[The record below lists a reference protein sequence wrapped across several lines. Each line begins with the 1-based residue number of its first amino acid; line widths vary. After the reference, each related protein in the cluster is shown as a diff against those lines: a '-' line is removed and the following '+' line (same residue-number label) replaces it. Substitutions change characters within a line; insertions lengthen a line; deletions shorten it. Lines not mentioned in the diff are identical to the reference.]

1 MPPKIYHIS
10 FEWTNAKRER
20 ERERDRNNKCCFLS
34 NVIQLSVRDKFRS
47 ASFFDFYNFYNFKL
61 HSFTDVL
68 QLRQKSSFFR
78 LKNLN
83 YFFAVTFESLRRE
96 MREEEKW
103 RNGDFPEW
111 RRRFENLPKYVFFKY
126 LFYFF
131 SQRKF
136 AKNILELLHL
146 SKESRDVISMRA
158 FP

>member
-1 MPPKIYHIS
+1 MTLFATENIS
-10 FEWTNAKRER
+10 YFIRVDECQET

-83 YFFAVTFESLRRE
+83 YFFAVTFESSRRE

-126 LFYFF
+126 LLRDLANFLNGLF
-131 SQRKF
+131 S
-136 AKNILELLHL
+136 I
-146 SKESRDVISMRA
+146 
-158 FP
+158 

>member
-1 MPPKIYHIS
+1 MVLLLLLLRAVYIS
-10 FEWTNAKRER
+10 
-20 ERERDRNNKCCFLS
+20 
-34 NVIQLSVRDKFRS
+34 
-47 ASFFDFYNFYNFKL
+47 YNFYNFKL

-83 YFFAVTFESLRRE
+83 YFFAVTFESSRRE

-126 LFYFF
+126 LLRDLANFF
-131 SQRKF
+131 EWFIQYLTKI
-136 AKNILELLHL
+136 NILRQ
-146 SKESRDVISMRA
+146 SVYVIVQIIIVSNRPNIL
-158 FP
+158 FDHTRYSL